1 MNFVSI
7 DGVNLIKKQWIHNAQ
22 KDWDS
27 TDGHD
32 MNEKNRIAQILRDS
46 HIRHYPLFD
55 QTIFIN
61 KQTFK
66 WQQPQPKNHSDP
78 NDHKPYNSKEDLW
91 RDWEVFMPDLLFPM
105 KNLIIEIDGLWHF
118 NTAKGVKQT
127 NKRNEYYEYAG
138 IRLIW
143 FTAAQI
149 KGWSDAELHKELTD
163 RL

>member
-1 MNFVSI
+1 M
-7 DGVNLIKKQWIHNAQ
+7 GGKKSFIHRAQ

-32 MNEKNRIAQILRDS
+32 MNEKNRIAEVLRNNK
-46 HIRHYPLFD
+46 IRHYPLFD
-55 QTIFIN
+55 QTIFID

-66 WQQPQPKNHSDP
+66 WTQTHPLGYTTKA
-78 NDHKPYNSKEDLW
+78 ELW
-91 RDWEVFMPDLLFPM
+91 RDWEVFMPDLLFTH
-105 KNLIIEIDGLWHF
+105 KNLIIEVDGDWHF
-118 NTAKGVKQT
+118 NTHKGVKQT

-143 FTAAQI
+143 FTAEQV
-149 KGWSDAELHKELTD
+149 KGWSDSKLYSELKD